1 MSVSGVFVWSLPR
14 GQRLQLVEIGDRNC
28 VCIVDSGVT
37 FRHRV
42 CARNVAQN
50 RSCWTGQA
58 MLFQRCGMSVFGV
71 FVREYAA
78 GSVLTSV
85 RDW

>member
-1 MSVSGVFVWSLPR
+1 M
-14 GQRLQLVEIGDRNC
+14 
-28 VCIVDSGVT
+28 
-37 FRHRV
+37 

-85 RDW
+85 RDWSPKLCLYSGFSRDVLTPGVCEM